1 MFFMQRHR
9 PWPLA
14 SGVNE
19 GDRLFSLWEE
29 GSAWVPAI
37 DVSEEADAYVLH
49 ADLPGMRLEDIKLA
63 RENGVLTL
71 SGERKAAS
79 GELAKDGYRRIERR
93 VGHFS
98 RSFSLPDG
106 AAEKITAK
114 YRDGVLEVRIP
125 KQPQAVAEHIEI
137 QH

>member
-14 SGVNE
+14 ASTHE

-29 GSAWVPAI
+29 GERWAPAVDI
-37 DVSEEADAYVLH
+37 SEAADAYVLH
-49 ADLPGMRLEDIKLA
+49 ADLPGMRLEDITLA

-71 SGERKAAS
+71 SGERRAVS
-79 GELAKDGYRRIERR
+79 DEAKDGYRRVERR
-93 VGHFS
+93 AGHFS
-98 RSFSLPDG
+98 RSFSLPEG
-106 AAEKITAK
+106 TAEKITAR